1 MTLIK
6 LDSGAEIVVEHVDA
20 FHAASDS
27 TAGHPKRVVVVSGID
42 YRITEAD
49 HDRIVEAMIGD
60 HTPNR
65 MVLGEVYGA
74 LEVVNQGMKDGAY
87 YGDIDGLLHVF
98 KMAVNGEAFND

>member
-49 HDRIVEAMIGD
+49 HDRIVEAINGQTVTTAQD
-60 HTPNR
+60 
-65 MVLGEVYGA
+65 
-74 LEVVNQGMKDGAY
+74 
-87 YGDIDGLLHVF
+87 DGLRPFTAEDF
-98 KMAVNGEAFND
+98 KNVRRSEQ